1 MTPATLTASPL
12 TPYPLNVMTATVSSL
27 HPYHPWAIDATREP
41 SSNSPRHSR
50 AAILCRFRVAADGSP
65 TWVSSL
71 KRGQNERAKTATLPA
86 HLGPDAAVAHLIG
99 RLGLG
104 WRMLPAAGCLDGG
117 DTYCYV
123 AELGEGGEALGLAA
137 GERAALALEACRLLE
152 VAAAGG
158 ADAAALALPVALARM
173 ATGTDRPRR
182 VITGVIC
189 RGDGVAVTDHL
200 GREVC
205 RMPGRCSMA
214 GALAAAAAAGWPLGA
229 AAAATAARL
238 QGPPDPEAV
247 ALALEA
253 RGGCPAVIATLK
265 GEGVAQ

>member
-1 MTPATLTASPL
+1 M
-12 TPYPLNVMTATVSSL
+12 
-27 HPYHPWAIDATREP
+27 
-41 SSNSPRHSR
+41 
-50 AAILCRFRVAADGSP
+50 
-65 TWVSSL
+65 
-71 KRGQNERAKTATLPA
+71 
-86 HLGPDAAVAHLIG
+86 
-99 RLGLG
+99 
-104 WRMLPAAGCLDGG
+104 
-117 DTYCYV
+117 
-123 AELGEGGEALGLAA
+123 ELGEGGEALGLAA
-137 GERAALALEACRLLE
+137 GERAALALEACRTLE
-152 VAAAGG
+152 AAAAGG
-158 ADAAALALPVALARM
+158 ATAEALALPVALARM

-182 VITGVIC
+182 VITGAIC

-265 GEGVAQ
+265 GVARDGPPSPRIAPGDRVRYSSEFCRQLGAATGWMPQARGVSPPVGPGSEPGPYPVGSHPAARWHPGRACQAPPIRPSEASR

>member
-12 TPYPLNVMTATVSSL
+12 TPYPLTAVTPTTYSAALATPLGLDALRGPVIVTR
-27 HPYHPWAIDATREP
+27 YHPASSQISATHKRGAGTGETHRLRYPVGMGEDLEDNHRAAAATLAARLNPADPGPRYLIARGHDADAYHWVSVGAWAIDQLT
-41 SSNSPRHSR
+41 
-50 AAILCRFRVAADGSP
+50 
-65 TWVSSL
+65 
-71 KRGQNERAKTATLPA
+71 
-86 HLGPDAAVAHLIG
+86 
-99 RLGLG
+99 
-104 WRMLPAAGCLDGG
+104 
-117 DTYCYV
+117 
-123 AELGEGGEALGLAA
+123 
-137 GERAALALEACRLLE
+137 LALEACRTLE
-152 VAAAGG
+152 AAAAGG
-158 ADAAALALPVALARM
+158 ATAEALALPVALARM

-182 VITGVIC
+182 LITGVIC

-253 RGGCPAVIATLK
+253 RGGCPVVIATLK

>member
-12 TPYPLNVMTATVSSL
+12 TPYPLNAVTASIF

-50 AAILCRFRVAADGSP
+50 AAILCRFRLARDGSA
-65 TWVSSL
+65 TWVASL
-71 KRGQNERAKTATLPA
+71 KRSPRDRARTVTLPA

-137 GERAALALEACRLLE
+137 GERAALALEACRTLE
-152 VAAAGG
+152 AAAAGG
-158 ADAAALALPVALARM
+158 ATAEALALPVALARM

-182 VITGVIC
+182 VITGAIC

-238 QGPPDPEAV
+238 EGPPDPEAV

>member
-1 MTPATLTASPL
+1 MTASQ
-12 TPYPLNVMTATVSSL
+12 L
-27 HPYHPWAIDATREP
+27 HPYHPWATDATRDP
-41 SSNSPRHSR
+41 SPDHPRHYR
-50 AAILCRFRVAADGSP
+50 AAILCRYRVAVDGEGR
-65 TWVSSL
+65 WVASL
-71 KRGQNERAKTATLPA
+71 KRSPRDRAQTASLPA

-99 RLGLG
+99 RLGLP
-104 WRMLPAAGCLDGG
+104 WRALPAAGSVDGG
-117 DTYCYV
+117 ETYCYV
-123 AELGEGGEALGLAA
+123 MELGEGGESLGLAA

-152 VAAAGG
+152 VAATGG

-182 VITGVIC
+182 VITGAIV

-229 AAAATAARL
+229 AAAATAARH
-238 QGPPDPEAV
+238 QGPPDPGAV
-247 ALALEA
+247 ADAMAA
-253 RGGCPAVIATLK
+253 RGECPATIAALRATAAA
-265 GEGVAQ
+265 GVAQ

>member
-1 MTPATLTASPL
+1 VTPATLTASPL
-12 TPYPLNVMTATVSSL
+12 TPYPLKRHDGHSFQPAPLPPLGDRSQPRGLGRSPPPL
-27 HPYHPWAIDATREP
+27 SGRHPVPLSAGRDGAGRW
-41 SSNSPRHSR
+41 
-50 AAILCRFRVAADGSP
+50 VA
-65 TWVSSL
+65 SL
-71 KRGQNERAKTATLPA
+71 KRSPRDRAQTASLPA

-99 RLGLG
+99 RLGLP
-104 WRMLPAAGCLDGG
+104 WRALPAAGSVDGG
-117 DTYCYV
+117 ETYCYV
-123 AELGEGGEALGLAA
+123 MELGEGGEALGLAA
-137 GERAALALEACRLLE
+137 GERAALALEACRTLE
-152 VAAAGG
+152 AAAAGG
-158 ADAAALALPVALARM
+158 ATAEALALPVALARM

-265 GEGVAQ
+265 GVAS

>member
-27 HPYHPWAIDATREP
+27 HPYHPWAIDHSREA
-41 SSNSPRHSR
+41 SADHPRHYR
-50 AAILCRFRVAADGSP
+50 AAILCRFRVGRDGAP
-65 TWVSSL
+65 QWVASL
-71 KRGQNERAKTATLPA
+71 KRSPRDRARTASLPA

-117 DTYCYV
+117 DSYCYV

-137 GERAALALEACRLLE
+137 GERAALALEACRTLE
-152 VAAAGG
+152 AAAAGG
-158 ADAAALALPVALARM
+158 ATAEALALPVALARM
-173 ATGTDRPRR
+173 ATGTDQPRR

>member
-1 MTPATLTASPL
+1 MTPSQ
-12 TPYPLNVMTATVSSL
+12 L
-27 HPYHPWAIDATREP
+27 HPYHPWAIDATRKA

-50 AAILCRFRVAADGSP
+50 AAILCRFRVACDGSA
-65 TWVSSL
+65 TWVASL
-71 KRGQNERAKTATLPA
+71 KRGQNERAQTASLPA

-123 AELGEGGEALGLAA
+123 AELGEGGESLGLAA

-158 ADAAALALPVALARM
+158 ADAAALALPVALACM

-200 GREVC
+200 GREIC
-205 RMPGRCSMA
+205 RMPNRCSMA

-229 AAAATAARL
+229 AAAATAARY
-238 QGPPDPEAV
+238 QGDPDPGAV

-253 RGGCPAVIATLK
+253 RGECPAAIAALRASAAA
-265 GEGVAQ
+265 GVGK

>member
-1 MTPATLTASPL
+1 MPAS
-12 TPYPLNVMTATVSSL
+12 NL
-27 HPYHPWAIDATREP
+27 HPYHPWAVDATRET

-50 AAILCRFRVAADGSP
+50 AAILCRFRTAADGSG
-65 TWVSSL
+65 TWVASL
-71 KRGQNERAKTATLPA
+71 KRGSNERAKTVTLPA

-123 AELGEGGEALGLAA
+123 AELGEGG
-137 GERAALALEACRLLE
+137 
-152 VAAAGG
+152 

-182 VITGVIC
+182 VITGAVC

-229 AAAATAARL
+229 AAAATAARH
-238 QGPPDPEAV
+238 QGPPDPGAV

-253 RGGCPAVIATLK
+253 RGECPATIAALRATAAA
-265 GEGVAQ
+265 GVAS